1 METPLNLFER
11 LTPESQAKYEQL
23 EIRDKELTRS
33 YLTKYNW
40 IGDVPIGT
48 ALMLCGLF
56 EISSTEIH
64 KFYFLF
70 QDAK

>member
-1 METPLNLFER
+1 METPLNLLER

-23 EIRDKELTRS
+23 EIRDKELTRY

-40 IGDVPIGT
+40 IADVPIGD

-56 EISSTEIH
+56 EISATEIH

-70 QDAK
+70 EDVK

>member
-1 METPLNLFER
+1 MKTPLNLFER
-11 LTPESQAKYEQL
+11 LTLESQAKYEQL

-33 YLTKYNW
+33 CLTKYNW
-40 IGDVPIGT
+40 IGDVPIGD
-48 ALMLCGLF
+48 ALTMCSLF
-56 EISSTEIH
+56 GISATEIH